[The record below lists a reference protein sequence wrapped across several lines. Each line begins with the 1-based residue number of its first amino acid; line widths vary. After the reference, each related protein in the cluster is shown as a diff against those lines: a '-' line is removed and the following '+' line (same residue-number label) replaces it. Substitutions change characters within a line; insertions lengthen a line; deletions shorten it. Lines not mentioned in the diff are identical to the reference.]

1 MKAER
6 ATPADPRE
14 LALAAGRAAA
24 AKQAEDIVILDVGG
38 VIAITDLFVLCTGA
52 TQRQVKTIVD
62 AIEHRLRELG
72 ERPVRREGE
81 SGGRWVLLDYVD
93 VVVHVFAPEERDFYA
108 LERLWRDAPIVPLE
122 ASEGAVTSP

>member
-81 SGGRWVLLDYVD
+81 SEGRWVLLDYVD
-93 VVVHVFAPEERDFYA
+93 VVVHAFGAEERRYYD
-108 LERLWRDAPIVPLE
+108 LERLWKDADRLSWE
-122 ASEGAVTSP
+122 DGDAASSG